1 LPKHSAC
8 VSSPLARRSPARRNS
23 GSAIAAEVF
32 MDIAGQCSMPTAQAH
47 FKNGAAVLNSFVVGY
62 AREASSI
69 FNCLRGAVMPHDF
82 MPGLAGV
89 PAATSSIS
97 DVDGQRGVLE
107 YRGIRVEE
115 LCAKSSY
122 LETAYLLLFGRL
134 PTPAEFTRWTA
145 DVTHHRRIKF
155 RIVDLLKCLPEQ
167 GHPMD
172 ALQAAVAALGMF
184 YPGRE
189 VKDAENNY
197 WSAVRL
203 IAKLPTIVAAWA
215 RIRHGDDYLPPR
227 DDLGFSENFLYML
240 TESVPMPLWGE
251 VFDDCMILHAE
262 HTMNASTFAGLVTA
276 STLADPY
283 TVVASSIGALKGPLH
298 GGANEEVIQML
309 KEIGSPDRA
318 HAYVEERLRAKQRL
332 MGFGHRVYKVKDP
345 RASVLQGLCQRL
357 FTECGSSPFYE
368 TALRV
373 EQTAG
378 TLLSGKGIYP
388 NVDFYSGIIYDKMG
402 IDMDLFTPL
411 FAMARV
417 SGWLAHWL
425 EQLRENKL
433 FRPDQI
439 YSGEHNRPYVPIDQR

>member
-1 LPKHSAC
+1 
-8 VSSPLARRSPARRNS
+8 
-23 GSAIAAEVF
+23 
-32 MDIAGQCSMPTAQAH
+32 
-47 FKNGAAVLNSFVVGY
+47 
-62 AREASSI
+62 
-69 FNCLRGAVMPHDF
+69 MPHDF

-89 PAATSSIS
+89 PAAKSAIS
-97 DVDGQRGVLE
+97 DVDGTRGVLE

-115 LCAKSSY
+115 LCQNSSF
-122 LETAYLLLFGRL
+122 LETSYLLLFGRL
-134 PTPAEFTRWTA
+134 PTAPELTQWVD

-155 RIVDLLKCLPEQ
+155 RIVDLLKVMPEH

-184 YPGRE
+184 YPGRN
-189 VKDAENNY
+189 VKDVANNY

-215 RIRHGDDYLPPR
+215 RLRRGDEYIPPR
-227 DDLGFSENFLYML
+227 DDLPFSDNFLYML
-240 TESVPMPLWGE
+240 TETVPHPLWSE
-251 VFDDCMILHAE
+251 VFDDCLILHAE
-262 HTMNASTFAGLVTA
+262 HTMNASTFAGMVTA

-298 GGANEEVIQML
+298 GGANEEVVMML
-309 KEIGSPDRA
+309 REVGTPAQARA
-318 HAYVEERLRAKQRL
+318 AVEARLEGKHKL

-345 RASVLQGLCQRL
+345 RATVLQDLCMRL
-357 FTECGSSPFYE
+357 FNVCGTSPLYE
-368 TALRV
+368 VAVAV
-373 EQTAG
+373 EQLAG
-378 TLLSGKGIYP
+378 ERLTGKGIYP

-402 IDMDLFTPL
+402 IEVDLFTPL

-433 FRPDQI
+433 YRPDQI
-439 YSGEHNRPYVPIDQR
+439 YSGEHDRHYVPIDKR

>member
-1 LPKHSAC
+1 
-8 VSSPLARRSPARRNS
+8 
-23 GSAIAAEVF
+23 
-32 MDIAGQCSMPTAQAH
+32 
-47 FKNGAAVLNSFVVGY
+47 
-62 AREASSI
+62 
-69 FNCLRGAVMPHDF
+69 MPHDF

-97 DVDGQRGVLE
+97 DVDGQRGILE

-134 PTPAEFTRWTA
+134 PTKTELDRWTT

-184 YPGRE
+184 YPGRN

-215 RIRHGDDYLPPR
+215 RIRRGDDPVPPR
-227 DDLGFSENFLYML
+227 DDLGFAENFLYML
-240 TESVPMPLWGE
+240 TERVPPSLWSD
-251 VFDDCMILHAE
+251 VLDDCLILHAE

-283 TVVASSIGALKGPLH
+283 TVVTSAIGALTGPLH
-298 GGANEEVIQML
+298 GGANEEVVQML
-309 KEIGSPDRA
+309 IEIGSPDRA
-318 HAYVEERLRAKQRL
+318 RSYVEEKLRAKQKL

-345 RASVLQGLCQRL
+345 RATVLQGLCHRL
-357 FTECGSSPFYE
+357 FAESGPSQLYQI
-368 TALRV
+368 ALEVERV
-373 EQTAG
+373 AEDHLG
-378 TLLSGKGIYP
+378 RKGVYP
-388 NVDFYSGIIYDKMG
+388 NVDFYSGIIYNKMG
-402 IDMDLFTPL
+402 IETDLFTPI
-411 FAMARV
+411 FAVARV
-417 SGWLAHWL
+417 AGWLAHWL
-425 EQLRENKL
+425 EQLGDNKL

>member
-1 LPKHSAC
+1 
-8 VSSPLARRSPARRNS
+8 
-23 GSAIAAEVF
+23 
-32 MDIAGQCSMPTAQAH
+32 
-47 FKNGAAVLNSFVVGY
+47 
-62 AREASSI
+62 
-69 FNCLRGAVMPHDF
+69 MPHDF

-89 PAATSSIS
+89 PAAKSAIS
-97 DVDGQRGVLE
+97 DVDGTRGVLE

-115 LCAKSSY
+115 LCQHSSF
-122 LETAYLLLFGRL
+122 LETSYLLLFGRL
-134 PTPAEFTRWTA
+134 PTAPELAQWVD

-155 RIVDLLKCLPEQ
+155 RIVDLLKVMPEH

-184 YPGRE
+184 YPGRN
-189 VKDAENNY
+189 VKDVADNY

-215 RIRHGDDYLPPR
+215 RLRRGDEYIPPR
-227 DDLGFSENFLYML
+227 DDLPFSDNFLYML
-240 TESVPMPLWGE
+240 TETVPHPLWSE
-251 VFDDCMILHAE
+251 AFDDCLILHAE
-262 HTMNASTFAGLVTA
+262 HTMNASTFAGMVTA

-298 GGANEEVIQML
+298 GGANEEVVMML
-309 KEIGSPDRA
+309 REIGTPAQARA
-318 HAYVEERLRAKQRL
+318 AVEARLEGKHKL

-345 RASVLQGLCQRL
+345 RATVLQDLCMRL
-357 FTECGSSPFYE
+357 FNVCGTSPLYE
-368 TALRV
+368 VAVAV
-373 EQTAG
+373 EQLAG
-378 TLLSGKGIYP
+378 ERLTDKGIYP

-402 IDMDLFTPL
+402 IEVDLFTPL

-433 FRPDQI
+433 YRPDQI
-439 YSGEHNRPYVPIDQR
+439 YSGEHDRHYVPIDKR

>member
-1 LPKHSAC
+1 
-8 VSSPLARRSPARRNS
+8 
-23 GSAIAAEVF
+23 
-32 MDIAGQCSMPTAQAH
+32 
-47 FKNGAAVLNSFVVGY
+47 
-62 AREASSI
+62 
-69 FNCLRGAVMPHDF
+69 MPHDF

-89 PAATSSIS
+89 PAAKSAIS
-97 DVDGQRGVLE
+97 DVDGTRGILE

-115 LCAKSSY
+115 LCQHSSF
-122 LETAYLLLFGRL
+122 LETSYLLLFGRL
-134 PTPAEFTRWTA
+134 PTAPELAQWVD

-155 RIVDLLKCLPEQ
+155 RIVDLLKVMPEH

-184 YPGRE
+184 YPGRN
-189 VKDAENNY
+189 VKDVANNY

-215 RIRHGDDYLPPR
+215 RLRRGDEYIPPR
-227 DDLGFSENFLYML
+227 DDLPFSDNFLYML
-240 TESVPMPLWGE
+240 TETVPHPLWSE
-251 VFDDCMILHAE
+251 VFDDCLILHAE
-262 HTMNASTFAGLVTA
+262 HTMNASTFAGMVTA

-298 GGANEEVIQML
+298 GGANEEVVMML
-309 KEIGSPDRA
+309 REIGTPAQARA
-318 HAYVEERLRAKQRL
+318 AVEARLEGKHKL

-345 RASVLQGLCQRL
+345 RATVLQDLCMRL
-357 FTECGSSPFYE
+357 FNVCGTSPLYE
-368 TALRV
+368 VAVAV
-373 EQTAG
+373 EQLAG
-378 TLLSGKGIYP
+378 ERLTDKGIYP

-402 IDMDLFTPL
+402 IEVDLFTPL

-433 FRPDQI
+433 YRPDQI
-439 YSGEHNRPYVPIDQR
+439 YSGEHDRHYVPIDKR

>member
-1 LPKHSAC
+1 
-8 VSSPLARRSPARRNS
+8 
-23 GSAIAAEVF
+23 
-32 MDIAGQCSMPTAQAH
+32 
-47 FKNGAAVLNSFVVGY
+47 
-62 AREASSI
+62 
-69 FNCLRGAVMPHDF
+69 MPHDF

-89 PAATSSIS
+89 PAAKSAIS
-97 DVDGQRGVLE
+97 DVDGTRGVLE

-115 LCAKSSY
+115 LCQHSSF
-122 LETAYLLLFGRL
+122 LETSYLLLFGRL
-134 PTPAEFTRWTA
+134 PTAPELTQWVD

-155 RIVDLLKCLPEQ
+155 RIVDLLKVMPEH

-184 YPGRE
+184 YPGRN
-189 VKDAENNY
+189 VKDVANNY

-215 RIRHGDDYLPPR
+215 RLRRGDEYIPPR
-227 DDLGFSENFLYML
+227 DDLPFSDNFLYML
-240 TESVPMPLWGE
+240 TETVPHPLWSE
-251 VFDDCMILHAE
+251 VFDDCLILHAE
-262 HTMNASTFAGLVTA
+262 HTMNASTFAGMVTA

-298 GGANEEVIQML
+298 GGANEEVVMML
-309 KEIGSPDRA
+309 REIGTPAQARA
-318 HAYVEERLRAKQRL
+318 AVEARLEGKHKL

-345 RASVLQGLCQRL
+345 RATVLQDLCMRL
-357 FTECGSSPFYE
+357 FNVCGTSPLYE
-368 TALRV
+368 VAVAV
-373 EQTAG
+373 EQLAG
-378 TLLSGKGIYP
+378 ERLTDKGIYP

-402 IDMDLFTPL
+402 IDVDLFTPL

-433 FRPDQI
+433 YRPDQI
-439 YSGEHNRPYVPIDQR
+439 YSGEHDRHYVPIEKR

>member
-1 LPKHSAC
+1 
-8 VSSPLARRSPARRNS
+8 
-23 GSAIAAEVF
+23 
-32 MDIAGQCSMPTAQAH
+32 
-47 FKNGAAVLNSFVVGY
+47 
-62 AREASSI
+62 
-69 FNCLRGAVMPHDF
+69 MPHDF

-89 PAATSSIS
+89 PAAKSAIS
-97 DVDGQRGVLE
+97 DVDGTRGVLE

-115 LCAKSSY
+115 LCQQSSF
-122 LETAYLLLFGRL
+122 LETSYLLLFGRL
-134 PTPAEFTRWTA
+134 PNASELTQWVD

-155 RIVDLLKCLPEQ
+155 RIVDLLKVMPEH

-184 YPGRE
+184 YPGRN
-189 VKDAENNY
+189 VKDVANNY

-215 RIRHGDDYLPPR
+215 RLRRGDEYIPPR
-227 DDLGFSENFLYML
+227 DDLPFSDNFLYML
-240 TESVPMPLWGE
+240 TETVPHPLWSE
-251 VFDDCMILHAE
+251 VFDDCLILHAE
-262 HTMNASTFAGLVTA
+262 HTMNASTFAGMVTA

-298 GGANEEVIQML
+298 GGANEAVVMML
-309 KEIGSPDRA
+309 REIGTPA
-318 HAYVEERLRAKQRL
+318 HAGTAVENRLQGKNKL

-345 RASVLQGLCQRL
+345 RATVLQELCMRL
-357 FTECGSSPFYE
+357 FNVCGTSPLYE
-368 TALRV
+368 VAVAV
-373 EQTAG
+373 EQLAG
-378 TLLSGKGIYP
+378 ERLKDKGIYP

-402 IDMDLFTPL
+402 IEVDLFTPL

-433 FRPDQI
+433 YRPDQI
-439 YSGEHNRPYVPIDQR
+439 YSGEHDRHYVPMERR